1 MFKDF
6 CEGIFGEKLKL
17 IKQLQRDLLKA
28 NNVNVSDDLENSFY
42 YCSMCNFE
50 FDSFLARF

>member
-1 MFKDF
+1 
-6 CEGIFGEKLKL
+6 
-17 IKQLQRDLLKA
+17 LKA